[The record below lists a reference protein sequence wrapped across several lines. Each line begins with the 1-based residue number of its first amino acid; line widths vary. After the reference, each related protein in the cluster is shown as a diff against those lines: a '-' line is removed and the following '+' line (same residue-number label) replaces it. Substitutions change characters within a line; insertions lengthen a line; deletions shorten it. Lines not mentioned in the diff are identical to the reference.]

1 MLLGSKITPLG
12 LSITEANS
20 VMLAQAPITSGERKQ
35 KKKTLLQLD
44 KQFPCQEK
52 EPILGSVK

>member
-20 VMLAQAPITSGERKQ
+20 VMLAQALITSGEE
-35 KKKTLLQLD
+35 KKKKKKKHFLQLD

-52 EPILGSVK
+52 GANLS